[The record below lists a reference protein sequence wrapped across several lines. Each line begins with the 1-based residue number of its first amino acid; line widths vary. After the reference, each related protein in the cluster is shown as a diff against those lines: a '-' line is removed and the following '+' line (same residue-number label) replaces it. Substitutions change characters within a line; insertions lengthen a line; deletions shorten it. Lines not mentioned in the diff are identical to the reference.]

1 MRLNVLLMIPSFHQG
16 GSERQGLQLARLLS
30 RTGRHRV
37 TLACLDRS
45 GVLLPEA
52 EGLGELPEFRL
63 NSFYDHNMLTQ
74 LRRCVALLKTHA
86 IDIVQTF
93 DFYTNVF
100 GLTAAGLA
108 RVPLRVGARRETE
121 GHRTLAQR
129 WVERRAF
136 QLAHLVAANSEAVR
150 QELIRDGVPA
160 SKVVTSYNGVDMNR
174 VAPIAHVNRA
184 GVLSSLGLP
193 SDSER
198 RFVTIVANLRSPY
211 KDHPTFIKA
220 ARIVSEAVPEATF
233 VLAGEGPLIEDMRL
247 MARELGIEQRTCFAG
262 RCTRVGELLAVSDVC
277 VLSSR
282 DGEGF
287 SNAIIEYMAAARPV
301 VATDVG
307 GAREAIIDG
316 ETGWVVPPRDS
327 GALAA
332 RIIELLRDPARAR
345 EMGQRGHLVAA
356 VKFSAAAQLARIEQ
370 LYTDGKK
377 SRSESRRKRKK
388 VIAPAVAP
396 ARDICQTA
404 DSVRGPG

>member
-1 MRLNVLLMIPSFHQG
+1 M
-16 GSERQGLQLARLLS
+16 
-30 RTGRHRV
+30 
-37 TLACLDRS
+37 
-45 GVLLPEA
+45 
-52 EGLGELPEFRL
+52 
-63 NSFYDHNMLTQ
+63 
-74 LRRCVALLKTHA
+74 
-86 IDIVQTF
+86 
-93 DFYTNVF
+93 
-100 GLTAAGLA
+100 
-108 RVPLRVGARRETE
+108 
-121 GHRTLAQR
+121 
-129 WVERRAF
+129 
-136 QLAHLVAANSEAVR
+136 
-150 QELIRDGVPA
+150 
-160 SKVVTSYNGVDMNR
+160 
-174 VAPIAHVNRA
+174 
-184 GVLSSLGLP
+184 
-193 SDSER
+193 
-198 RFVTIVANLRSPY
+198 
-211 KDHPTFIKA
+211 
-220 ARIVSEAVPEATF
+220 
-233 VLAGEGPLIEDMRL
+233 
-247 MARELGIEQRTCFAG
+247 
-262 RCTRVGELLAVSDVC
+262 GELLAVSDVC

-396 ARDICQTA
+396 APPHLFEQLA
-404 DSVRGPG
+404 